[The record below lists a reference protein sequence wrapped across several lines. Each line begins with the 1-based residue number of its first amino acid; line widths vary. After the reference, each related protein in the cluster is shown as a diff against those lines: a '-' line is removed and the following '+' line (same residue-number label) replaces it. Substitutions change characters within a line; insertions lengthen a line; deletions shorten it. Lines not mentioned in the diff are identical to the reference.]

1 MSSWFAVRRWRLRA
15 WRRAAVALLILASAA
30 QAHAQVAAE
39 GSIRGRVDDG
49 SGAVIPGVTVVATSP
64 SVGGIFRAVSDEGG
78 NYRVTELPPANDYT
92 ITVELEGFSKYIRP
106 DIIVRAGLN
115 VRLDVSLK
123 VGNLSEA
130 VAVTGSASTIID
142 TFSSEQSIAISGE
155 LIRSLPLT
163 GRREW
168 SDTLQLTP
176 GVLSAST
183 DNYGGQVYFV
193 RGSENENH
201 ATLVD
206 GMDVGSFKQNW
217 PSNFISI
224 STESLGD
231 VQVKTGANDASS
243 PAAMGMV
250 ISMATPT
257 GGNVYRGAASYLVS
271 PRAWNA
277 KNVPNGFS
285 AVSQA
290 YQPDFSFGGP
300 VKKQKAWFF
309 ASGRYIYRND
319 GISRTDAQVTDLRK
333 VVPDFEPF
341 DNQAR
346 GFVYVA
352 NATVQLNDKH
362 KLFGVVQYDSRL
374 QGGNVETQA
383 GEYSNQQ
390 YGGGAYSARLSSVW
404 SSRFSTRLQGSYN
417 NKGQNDDLDRI
428 GGLSPTLP
436 ALNVYQR
443 VQSAA
448 GGTLSGN
455 TLLGQLNGAA
465 SRSLTPAHK
474 TTISLDANYS
484 ASAWGPH
491 DLQAGTYLQP
501 NLRTWSDTYYANNGF
516 TTEDS
521 VLISESNPALGYR
534 AFHRRYVLGNAD
546 GVLQGVRTTDIGAD
560 DYAFYVQDRWAPAKR
575 LTISPGVRV
584 EWIAAEDKLFD
595 LRTQASW
602 NIAPRIGAAYVL
614 TADQKHV
621 LRASWGRQTDIP
633 NASYFDSAGNTR
645 IATRDEYDV
654 NGDGIFELVQS
665 TPASTTLSATQT
677 RDANKHQGYVQEW
690 IVGYRTQ
697 LPGRVAFDASY
708 VDRTYRDRPGSVE
721 INQVYE
727 FDPAVGHV
735 VWRGL
740 VDPTQNSITLST
752 NNSWNWFVYHGLEFT
767 LTKQTKA
774 LNLLTTYTRVWDF
787 ADGGW
792 QPNDPASF
800 LQPDAFPNEGGI
812 GSVRGSGTNSI
823 GADTRNR
830 SWQKHQ
836 FRVGGSWRAP
846 WGLNLSTLL
855 TLQSGIPSGPLV
867 TTIAGPDLSYGPATL
882 IINGRTVTN
891 PLSTTTRFAFATR
904 GEGQIWTPWLKAWN
918 ARAGRTFNLGS
929 DTSVEFDLDILNI
942 VNAGA
947 GQQFLGGNNITSAN
961 FGQIQN
967 IQTPRAVQASVR
979 LKF

>member
-1 MSSWFAVRRWRLRA
+1 MRSWLLVRGWGSLA
-15 WRRAAVALLILASAA
+15 WVHAGIALLVLSSAVPA
-30 QAHAQVAAE
+30 GAQVAAE

-49 SGAVIPGVTVVATSP
+49 TGAVIPGVSVVATSP
-64 SVGGIFRAVSDEGG
+64 SVAGVFRSVSDVDG
-78 NYRVTELPPANDYT
+78 NYRVTDLPPANDYT
-92 ITVELEGFSKYIRP
+92 VTVELEGFSKYVRP

-115 VRLDVSLK
+115 VRLDISLR

-142 TFSSEQSIAISGE
+142 TFSSEQSVAISGE

-176 GVLSAST
+176 GILSAST

-231 VQVKTGANDASS
+231 IQVKTGANDASS

-250 ISMATPT
+250 INIATPT
-257 GGNVYRGAASYLVS
+257 GGDAYHGASSYIVS
-271 PRAWNA
+271 PRSWNA

-285 AVSQA
+285 AISQA
-290 YQPDFSFGGP
+290 YQPDFSLSGP
-300 VKKQKAWFF
+300 LKKKKVWFF

-319 GISRTDAQVTDLRK
+319 GISRTDQQITDLRK

-341 DNQAR
+341 DNEAR
-346 GFVYVA
+346 GFVYVV
-352 NATVQLNDKH
+352 NGTVQLTDKH
-362 KLFGVVQYDSRL
+362 KLFGVGQYDSRL

-383 GEYSNQQ
+383 GPYSNQQ

-404 SSRFSTRLQGSYN
+404 TPKLTTRLQVSYN
-417 NKGQNDDLDRI
+417 NKGQNDNLERI
-428 GGLSPTLP
+428 GGLSETLP
-436 ALNVYQR
+436 AVNVYQR
-443 VQSAA
+443 VQTAS

-455 TLLGQLNGAA
+455 TLLGQLNGSA

-474 TTISLDANYS
+474 TTVSFDVNYYTN
-484 ASAWGPH
+484 AWGSH
-491 DLQAGTYLQP
+491 DLQVGTYLQP
-501 NLRTWSDTYYANNGF
+501 GLRTWSDTYYANNGF

-534 AFHRRYVLGNAD
+534 PYHRRYVLGNAD
-546 GVLQGVRTTDIGAD
+546 GVLQGVRTSDIGAD
-560 DYAFYVQDRWAPAKR
+560 DYAVYVQDRWAPTKR
-575 LTISPGVRV
+575 LSISPGVRV

-595 LRTQASW
+595 LQTQASW
-602 NIAPRIGAAYVL
+602 NVAPRIGAAYVL

-621 LRASWGRQTDIP
+621 VRASWGRQTDIP
-633 NASYFDSAGNTR
+633 NAGYFDAAGNTR
-645 IATRDEYDV
+645 VGTRDEYDV
-654 NGDGIFELVQS
+654 NGDGIFELVQT
-665 TPASTTLSATQT
+665 TPASTTLSANAT
-677 RDANKHQGYVQEW
+677 RDPKRHQGYVQEW

-697 LPGRVAFDASY
+697 LPGRVSFDASY
-708 VDRTYRDRPGSVE
+708 VDRTYRDRPASVE
-721 INQVYE
+721 INQIYE
-727 FDPAVGHV
+727 LDPSVGHV

-752 NNSWNWFVYHGLEFT
+752 NNSWNWLVYHGLEFT
-767 LTKQTKA
+767 VTKQAKA
-774 LNLLTTYTRVWDF
+774 VNLLTTYTRVWDF
-787 ADGGW
+787 VDGGW

-812 GSVRGSGTNSI
+812 GTVRGSGTNSI
-823 GADTRNR
+823 GSDTRNR

-836 FRVGGSWRAP
+836 FRIGASWRAP
-846 WGLNLSTLL
+846 WDLNVSTLL
-855 TLQSGIPSGPLV
+855 TLQSGIPSGPIV
-867 TTIAGPDLSYGPATL
+867 TTLAGPDLSYGPATL
-882 IINGRTVTN
+882 TINGRNVSN
-891 PLSTTTRFAFATR
+891 PLSTTTRFAYETR
-904 GEGQIWTPWLKAWN
+904 ADGQIWTPWLKTWN
-918 ARAGRTFNLGS
+918 ARVGRTFKLGGV
-929 DTSVEFDLDILNI
+929 TSVEFDLDVLNI
-942 VNAGA
+942 ANAGA
-947 GQQFLGGNNITSAN
+947 GQQFLGGNNLTSVN

-967 IQTPRAVQASVR
+967 IQTPRAAQLSAR
-979 LKF
+979 LQF